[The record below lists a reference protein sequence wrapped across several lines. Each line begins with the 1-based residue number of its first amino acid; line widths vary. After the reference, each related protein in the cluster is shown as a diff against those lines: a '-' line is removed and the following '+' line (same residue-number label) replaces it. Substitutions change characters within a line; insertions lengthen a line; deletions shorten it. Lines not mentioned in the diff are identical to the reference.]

1 MQMTFLFFASCF
13 FLLFLYLPFSSPSLL
28 RKESFTF
35 YCANSKK
42 ERGETRFGSYMEQI
56 TFSNCQQVILTH
68 NKV

>member
-1 MQMTFLFFASCF
+1 MQKTFFKKILLHVF
-13 FLLFLYLPFSSPSLL
+13 LFLYFRFSSPLRL

-56 TFSNCQQVILTH
+56 TGLPLATA
-68 NKV
+68 NKSF

>member
-13 FLLFLYLPFSSPSLL
+13 FFSLPSFFSPLLL

-56 TFSNCQQVILTH
+56 TGLPLATASKSF
-68 NKV
+68 